1 VAGGVS
7 NGRRPRYTPGMT
19 FTTARG
25 RALALGV
32 LACVALAPRP
42 SSAAAQL
49 FDLSDRAEVVAWGTV
64 ERVRAYADGK
74 FQVFDVRVERL
85 LEGDAPPDGRLAL
98 VQERLF
104 EGTKPLFAEGTR
116 ALVFAVP
123 LPRYTLYREA
133 LPEGSYVQW
142 PERLDTV
149 TDLASLRDPELVE
162 PVARYLALGED
173 PEARAG
179 FLAGLTTSVTPRLR
193 EGALAALEARRD
205 LAPLLD
211 AATLAGVP
219 AFLQDERIPL
229 TARGDTLVRLARIGA
244 PGVVAIA
251 EEAAGRGG
259 PLLPAAIDALVT
271 LDRPPSTERLVA
283 YARSDDEALRVAAV
297 RGLVKQGG
305 EIALGRRVAVMVRE
319 DPSANV
325 RMAALQALGF
335 SEDDRAVAILADA
348 VPAGDKR
355 QTAAAADSLGRI
367 GNPAAIAALEKLFL
381 EGTYEVQTAVA
392 FALKQSGTKRGLAF
406 LMRQREQHPDPRVQR
421 ICKLA
426 LGEDLHEH

>member
-1 VAGGVS
+1 
-7 NGRRPRYTPGMT
+7 MT
-19 FTTARG
+19 FTTARR
-25 RALALGV
+25 RALALGL
-32 LACVALAPRP
+32 LACVALTPRAA
-42 SSAAAQL
+42 SAAAQL
-49 FDLSDRAEVVAWGTV
+49 FDLADRAKVVAWGTV
-64 ERVRAYADGK
+64 ERERTYADGK
-74 FQVFDVRVERL
+74 FRVFDVRVERL
-85 LEGDAPPDGRLAL
+85 LKGDASPDGRLTL

-104 EGTKPLFAEGTR
+104 EGTKPLFAEGAR

-149 TDLASLRDPELVE
+149 TDLASLRDPALVE
-162 PVARYLALGED
+162 PVERYLALGED

-259 PLLPAAIDALVT
+259 PLLPAAVDALVT
-271 LDRPPSTERLVA
+271 LDRLPSTERLVA
-283 YARSDDEALRVAAV
+283 YSRSDDEALRVAAV

-305 EIALGRRVAVMVRE
+305 ETALGRVTVMVRE

-335 SEDDRAVAILADA
+335 SADDRAVAILTDA

-355 QTAAAADSLGRI
+355 QAAAAADSLGRI
-367 GNPAAIAALEKLFL
+367 GSPAAIAALEKLFL
-381 EGTYEVQTAVA
+381 EGSYEVQTAVA
-392 FALKQSGTKRGLAF
+392 FALKQSGTERGLAF
-406 LMRQREQHPDPRVQR
+406 LMRQHEQHPDPRVQR